1 MKKIQKSCNKLLF
14 SNVMYCKEANE
25 EDNSMK
31 RNRKLAASALVGM
44 LLMGMPL
51 YSMAGEVVGPMSII
65 WEKNEKV
72 V

>member
-1 MKKIQKSCNKLLF
+1 
-14 SNVMYCKEANE
+14 MYCKEANE